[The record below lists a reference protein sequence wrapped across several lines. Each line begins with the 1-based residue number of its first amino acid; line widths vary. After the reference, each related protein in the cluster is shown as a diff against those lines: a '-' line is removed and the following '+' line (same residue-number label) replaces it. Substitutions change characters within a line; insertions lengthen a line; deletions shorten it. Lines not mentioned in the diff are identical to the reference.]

1 MKNLKKVLLIGM
13 IMFII
18 VAIVI
23 VVLTI
28 NKNKK
33 SEVDIF
39 YNDEIANEYE
49 DIRNLSRDY
58 NIYDAQRDKCFVVGA
73 MVHNEYLYGE
83 FFENY
88 KKRND
93 SFIRIAR
100 NTEKNDLVL
109 FDIMYK
115 NDTKDFK
122 LVTDYTRDTSKNE
135 EDRVIKLN
143 KYKNISE
150 FKYKEYTYLVLYNGI
165 LNEETF
171 NSKDVFKVVTL
182 Y

>member
-1 MKNLKKVLLIGM
+1 MTNLKKALLIGM
-13 IMFII
+13 LMFII
-18 VAIVI
+18 VAIVL
-23 VVLTI
+23 VTLTI

-33 SEVDIF
+33 SELDIF
-39 YNDEIANEYE
+39 YNDEIVNGYE

-58 NIYDAQRDKCFVVGA
+58 NIYDAQMDKCFVVGA
-73 MVHNEYLYGE
+73 MVHNEYLYGD
-83 FFENY
+83 FLENY
-88 KKRND
+88 KKGND

-100 NTEKNDLVL
+100 NTEKNDLIL

-115 NDTKDFK
+115 NNIKEFK
-122 LVTDYTRDTSKNE
+122 LVTDYTRDISKNK

-143 KYKNISE
+143 RYKNISE
-150 FKYKEYTYLVLYNGI
+150 YEYKGYTYLVLYNGI

-171 NSKDVFKVVTL
+171 NSEDVFKVVTL

>member
-1 MKNLKKVLLIGM
+1 MTSLKKVLLIG
-13 IMFII
+13 ILTFII
-18 VAIVI
+18 VAVAL
-23 VVLTI
+23 VTLTI

-33 SEVDIF
+33 SELDIF
-39 YNDEIANEYE
+39 YNDETANEYE

-58 NIYDAQRDKCFVVGA
+58 NIYDAQMDKCFVVGA

-88 KKRND
+88 KNGKD

-100 NTEKNDLVL
+100 NTEKNELVL

-115 NDTKDFK
+115 NDTKEFK
-122 LVTDYTRDTSKNE
+122 LVTDYTRDTLKNE

-150 FKYKEYTYLVLYNGI
+150 YKYKGDTYLVLYNGI

-171 NSKDVFKVVTL
+171 NSEDVFKVVTL